1 MAQPRY
7 DHSMA
12 GLGEANFEKL
22 RTCKVLVVGAG
33 GIGCELL
40 KNLVLVGCEK
50 LTVVD
55 LDTID
60 VSNLNRQFLFRKKHV
75 GKSKAVVAGEAIKR
89 FNPNVEVEAIHGNI
103 ITNPL
108 FKVDWF
114 RGFDAVIN
122 ALDNVDARRHVN
134 RMCLAADKPLIEAG
148 TTGFLGQVFCIRK
161 GETACYECFPKPQR
175 VVYPICTIRSTPS
188 QPVHCVVWAKELFK
202 LLFGDASAS
211 MLFDDPASEDKSSFG
226 EACAAVRT
234 TTEPAKA
241 VGAALAALCD
251 AEVKAQLALG
261 TYKTAKK
268 VPTPLSSPELTEG
281 ASSQP
286 PSTIQNRPADWDRAV
301 WTAPQCAAEVA
312 EVARELLS
320 ADMKERLGS
329 WEFDKDDEA
338 SMRFVAAAANL
349 RCRVFHIDPLS
360 LYEAKGVAGN
370 IVPAIATTNAVVA
383 GLQVLELL
391 RLVEQKCILSKE
403 RTSLAEVGRYTY
415 CQRFPT
421 GRKCELL
428 QPVALEGPQPTCY
441 VCRNA
446 TIPVALDTN
455 ETTLQTFVDVVLKK
469 KLGFIDPA
477 VDKGNNGLYD
487 SEENARNLPLTLA
500 KLPAGGVVNQ
510 TLLCVND
517 FQISLEMNIEI
528 RHKPNSDFDEKAN
541 PERVDILTGVAE
553 EAAAPAPA
561 AVATHLD
568 FVQND
573 ENAGP
578 PAAKKART
586 DA

>member
-1 MAQPRY
+1 M
-7 DHSMA
+7 
-12 GLGEANFEKL
+12 
-22 RTCKVLVVGAG
+22 
-33 GIGCELL
+33 
-40 KNLVLVGCEK
+40 
-50 LTVVD
+50 
-55 LDTID
+55 
-60 VSNLNRQFLFRKKHV
+60 
-75 GKSKAVVAGEAIKR
+75 
-89 FNPNVEVEAIHGNI
+89 
-103 ITNPL
+103 
-108 FKVDWF
+108 
-114 RGFDAVIN
+114 
-122 ALDNVDARRHVN
+122 
-134 RMCLAADKPLIEAG
+134 
-148 TTGFLGQVFCIRK
+148 
-161 GETACYECFPKPQR
+161 
-175 VVYPICTIRSTPS
+175 
-188 QPVHCVVWAKELFK
+188 
-202 LLFGDASAS
+202 
-211 MLFDDPASEDKSSFG
+211 
-226 EACAAVRT
+226 
-234 TTEPAKA
+234 
-241 VGAALAALCD
+241 
-251 AEVKAQLALG
+251 ALG

-301 WTAPQCAAEVA
+301 WTAPQCSAEIA
-312 EVARELLS
+312 EVARELLA
-320 ADMKERLGS
+320 ADMSERLGS
-329 WEFDKDDEA
+329 WDFDKDDEA

-391 RLVEQKCILSKE
+391 RLVEQKCILSEE
-403 RTSLAEVGRYTY
+403 RTSLAQVGRYTY

-477 VDKGNNGLYD
+477 VDKGNSGLFD
-487 SEENARNLPLTLA
+487 SQENAGNLPLTLA
-500 KLPAGGVVNQ
+500 KLPAGGVVNA

-528 RHKPNSDFDEKAN
+528 RHKPNSDFDEKEN
-541 PERVDILTGVAE
+541 PERVDILTGVA

-568 FVQND
+568 FVSQND

>member
-1 MAQPRY
+1 MIYAQ
-7 DHSMA
+7 
-12 GLGEANFEKL
+12 
-22 RTCKVLVVGAG
+22 
-33 GIGCELL
+33 
-40 KNLVLVGCEK
+40 
-50 LTVVD
+50 
-55 LDTID
+55 
-60 VSNLNRQFLFRKKHV
+60 
-75 GKSKAVVAGEAIKR
+75 
-89 FNPNVEVEAIHGNI
+89 
-103 ITNPL
+103 
-108 FKVDWF
+108 
-114 RGFDAVIN
+114 
-122 ALDNVDARRHVN
+122 
-134 RMCLAADKPLIEAG
+134 
-148 TTGFLGQVFCIRK
+148 
-161 GETACYECFPKPQR
+161 
-175 VVYPICTIRSTPS
+175 
-188 QPVHCVVWAKELFK
+188 
-202 LLFGDASAS
+202 
-211 MLFDDPASEDKSSFG
+211 
-226 EACAAVRT
+226 
-234 TTEPAKA
+234 
-241 VGAALAALCD
+241 
-251 AEVKAQLALG
+251 
-261 TYKTAKK
+261 
-268 VPTPLSSPELTEG
+268 VPTPLSSNELVDG

-301 WTAPQCAAEVA
+301 WTAPQCAAEIA

-320 ADMKERLGS
+320 NDMKERLGS

-338 SMRFVAAAANL
+338 SMRFVAAASNL

-391 RLVEQKCILSKE
+391 RLVEQKCILSEE

-421 GRKCELL
+421 GRKCVLL

-477 VDKGNNGLYD
+477 VDKGNSGLFD
-487 SEENARNLPLTLA
+487 SEENAGNLPLTLA
-500 KLPAGGVVNQ
+500 KLPAGGVVNA

-528 RHKPNSDFDEKAN
+528 RHKPNSDFDEKEN

-561 AVATHLD
+561 ATDV
-568 FVQND
+568 VQND
-573 ENAGP
+573 ENSE
-578 PAAKKART
+578 PAAKKARH
-586 DA
+586 

>member
-1 MAQPRY
+1 M
-7 DHSMA
+7 
-12 GLGEANFEKL
+12 
-22 RTCKVLVVGAG
+22 
-33 GIGCELL
+33 
-40 KNLVLVGCEK
+40 
-50 LTVVD
+50 
-55 LDTID
+55 
-60 VSNLNRQFLFRKKHV
+60 
-75 GKSKAVVAGEAIKR
+75 
-89 FNPNVEVEAIHGNI
+89 
-103 ITNPL
+103 
-108 FKVDWF
+108 
-114 RGFDAVIN
+114 
-122 ALDNVDARRHVN
+122 
-134 RMCLAADKPLIEAG
+134 
-148 TTGFLGQVFCIRK
+148 
-161 GETACYECFPKPQR
+161 
-175 VVYPICTIRSTPS
+175 
-188 QPVHCVVWAKELFK
+188 
-202 LLFGDASAS
+202 
-211 MLFDDPASEDKSSFG
+211 
-226 EACAAVRT
+226 
-234 TTEPAKA
+234 
-241 VGAALAALCD
+241 
-251 AEVKAQLALG
+251 ALG

-301 WTAPQCAAEVA
+301 WTAPQCSAEIA

-320 ADMKERLGS
+320 NDMAERLGS

-391 RLVEQKCILSKE
+391 RLVEQKCILSEE

-477 VDKGNNGLYD
+477 VDKGNSGLVD
-487 SEENARNLPLTLA
+487 SEDEGLARNLPLTLA
-500 KLPAGGVVNQ
+500 KLPAGGVVNG

-517 FQISLEMNIEI
+517 FQIDLEVNVEV
-528 RHKPNSDFDEKAN
+528 RHKANKDFDEKAN
-541 PERVDILTGVAE
+541 PERVDILTGA
-553 EAAAPAPA
+553 AAAPA
-561 AVATHLD
+561 VATHHD
-568 FVQND
+568 FISQND
-573 ENAGP
+573 ENSE
-578 PAAKKART
+578 PAAKKARRT

>member
-7 DHSMA
+7 DHSVA
-12 GLGEANFEKL
+12 GLGEENFEKL
-22 RTCKVLVVGAG
+22 RNCKVLVVGAG

-75 GKSKAVVAGEAIKR
+75 GKSKAEVAGEAIKR

-103 ITNPL
+103 ITGEL
-108 FKVDWF
+108 FEVDWF

-211 MLFDDPASEDKSSFG
+211 MLFDDPAAEGEPSSFAA
-226 EACAAVRT
+226 ACAAVRT

-251 AEVKAQLALG
+251 TEVKAQLALG

-286 PSTIQNRPADWDRAV
+286 PSTVSNRPADWDRAV
-301 WTAPQCAAEVA
+301 WTAPQCAAEIA

-320 ADMKERLGS
+320 ADMKDRLGS

-477 VDKGNNGLYD
+477 VDKGNSGLFD
-487 SEENARNLPLTLA
+487 SMDNTQNLPLTLA
-500 KLPAGGVVNQ
+500 KLPAGGVVNA

-517 FQISLEMNIEI
+517 FQINLEVNVEV
-528 RHKPNSDFDEKAN
+528 RHKANSDFDEKAN
-541 PERVDILTGVAE
+541 PERVDILTGAA
-553 EAAAPAPA
+553 AAAPAPA

>member
-1 MAQPRY
+1 M
-7 DHSMA
+7 
-12 GLGEANFEKL
+12 
-22 RTCKVLVVGAG
+22 
-33 GIGCELL
+33 
-40 KNLVLVGCEK
+40 
-50 LTVVD
+50 
-55 LDTID
+55 
-60 VSNLNRQFLFRKKHV
+60 
-75 GKSKAVVAGEAIKR
+75 
-89 FNPNVEVEAIHGNI
+89 
-103 ITNPL
+103 
-108 FKVDWF
+108 
-114 RGFDAVIN
+114 
-122 ALDNVDARRHVN
+122 
-134 RMCLAADKPLIEAG
+134 
-148 TTGFLGQVFCIRK
+148 
-161 GETACYECFPKPQR
+161 
-175 VVYPICTIRSTPS
+175 
-188 QPVHCVVWAKELFK
+188 
-202 LLFGDASAS
+202 
-211 MLFDDPASEDKSSFG
+211 
-226 EACAAVRT
+226 
-234 TTEPAKA
+234 
-241 VGAALAALCD
+241 
-251 AEVKAQLALG
+251 ALG

-286 PSTIQNRPADWDRAV
+286 PSTITNRPADWDRAV
-301 WTAPQCAAEVA
+301 WSIEQCAAEIA

-320 ADMKERLGS
+320 NDMKERIGS
-329 WEFDKDDEA
+329 WEFDKDEEA
-338 SMRFVAAAANL
+338 AMRFVAAASNL

-391 RLVEQKCILSKE
+391 RLVEQKCILSEE
-403 RTSLAEVGRYTY
+403 RTSLAQVGRYTY

-477 VDKGNNGLYD
+477 VDKGNSGLFD
-487 SEENARNLPLTLA
+487 SMDNTQNLPLTLA
-500 KLPAGGVVNQ
+500 KLPAGGVVNG

-517 FQISLEMNIEI
+517 FQIDLEVNVEV

-541 PERVDILTGVAE
+541 PERVDILTGAAA
-553 EAAAPAPA
+553 AAAPAPA

-568 FVQND
+568 FVSQND